1 MYYKTLIERPDD
13 SLLTD
18 NEVFKLKGGNGGLI
32 VKSLVGLGA
41 VLIYLTATK
50 RVNEI
55 FRFDIRGS
63 TFLMSNVVFLS
74 TCGAYQFLYCLS
86 GNKSHSRLKLHRA
99 ALYQRFMLNYSFMLE
114 NQKKP
119 KIH

>member
-18 NEVFKLKGGNGGLI
+18 NEVYKLKGGDKGLI

-41 VLIYLTATK
+41 VFLYLTATK
-50 RVNEI
+50 RVKEI
-55 FRFDIRGS
+55 LRFDIRGS
-63 TFLMSNVVFLS
+63 TLLMSNLVFLS
-74 TCGAYQFLYCLS
+74 TCGAYQSLYCLS
-86 GNKSHSRLKLHRA
+86 GRKTHSRLKLHRA

-114 NQKKP
+114 NKKKP